1 MKLKPIDSMNSA
13 RRFIRSSGV
22 MIAGLALLIGAASSA
37 SAVDSNGPMGAP
49 RQFSSPKEAVK
60 ALVEA
65 TKAGDRATVDAI
77 FGPDVKDLLSGD
89 PKQDALEF
97 AAFARSLG
105 QFSQLAKKSDDR
117 FVLNL
122 GDQNWPFP
130 IPLVKKDGKWF
141 FDTAAGK
148 EEIVNRRIGEDETIA
163 IGVCRTYL
171 AAQREYA
178 SEDRAGDGVLKF
190 AQRLRSTPGHKD
202 GLYWPVAAGDDPSPF
217 GPLIAEVHAEGYGGK
232 TADGEPQPFH
242 GYRFKILTA
251 QGEAAAGGA
260 FNYVING
267 NMVAGYALVAYPA
280 HWGES
285 GVMTFIV
292 NQWGRVYQCNLGEHS
307 AEIAAALTEF
317 DPDQNWSPVPSQ

>member
-1 MKLKPIDSMNSA
+1 MIPFPQIMRPTYLLA
-13 RRFIRSSGV
+13 AALVF
-22 MIAGLALLIGAASSA
+22 IAGAAVSPLRA
-37 SAVDSNGPMGAP
+37 GPDSPAGSP
-49 RQFSSPKEAVK
+49 RTFSSPEDAVK
-60 ALVEA
+60 ALVAA
-65 TKAGDRATVDAI
+65 TKAGDHATIDAI
-77 FGPDVKDLLSGD
+77 FGPAVKDLLSGD

-97 AAFARSLG
+97 ATFSKLVA
-105 QFSQLAKKSDDR
+105 QFYDLVQKADDR

-130 IPLVKKDGKWF
+130 IPLVKKEGAWF

-148 EEIVNRRIGEDETIA
+148 DEIVNRRIGEDELIA

-178 SEDRAGDGVLKF
+178 SEDRAGDGVLKY
-190 AQRLRSTPGHKD
+190 AQKLRSTSGQKD
-202 GLYWPVAAGDDPSPF
+202 GLYWPAAADEDPSPF

-232 TADGEPQPFH
+232 TAEGQPQPYH

-251 QGEAAAGGA
+251 QGASAPGGA
-260 FNYVING
+260 YNYIIND
-267 NMVAGYALVAYPA
+267 NMIAGFALVAYPE

-292 NQWGRVYQCNLGEHS
+292 NQWGKVYERNLGAQS
-307 AEIAAALTEF
+307 ADLVSAMTEF
-317 DPDQNWSPVPSQ
+317 DPDQDWTAVKSP

>member
-1 MKLKPIDSMNSA
+1 MNPVLH
-13 RRFIRSSGV
+13 FIRTPR
-22 MIAGLALLIGAASSA
+22 LAITGIVLVIGAALTA
-37 SAVDSNGPMGAP
+37 RAVDSSGPLGAP
-49 RQFSSPKEAVK
+49 RHFSSPKEAVK

-77 FGPDVKDLLSGD
+77 FGADVKDLLSGD

-105 QFSQLAKKSDDR
+105 QFSQLARKADDR

-130 IPLVKKDGKWF
+130 IPLVKKDGVWF

-148 EEIVNRRIGEDETIA
+148 EEIVNRRIGEDELAA

-171 AAQREYA
+171 TAQREYA
-178 SEDRAGDGVLKF
+178 SEDRTGDGVLKF
-190 AQRLRSTPGHKD
+190 AQKLRSTPDHKD
-202 GLYWPVAAGDDPSPF
+202 GLYWPATADEDPSPF

-251 QGEAAAGGA
+251 QGASAAGGA

-267 NMVAGYALVAYPA
+267 NMIAGYALVAYPA

-292 NQWGRVYQCNLGEHS
+292 NQWGRVYECNLGENS

-317 DPDQNWSPVPSQ
+317 DPDQNWTPVASP